1 MCQQWHPQHSKK
13 AKPKTTFSTVFFCS
27 AEETSPPISMK
38 SKIGVNF
45 MVTVGRSLDTGENAL
60 AKLLQ
65 ASQDMVS
72 LLLVCAS
79 AARFSNVQNK

>member
-1 MCQQWHPQHSKK
+1 
-13 AKPKTTFSTVFFCS
+13 
-27 AEETSPPISMK
+27 MK

-45 MVTVGRSLDTGENAL
+45 MVTVGRALDTGENAL

-72 LLLVCAS
+72 QWFHLILTSGRPIECKLQLKS
-79 AARFSNVQNK
+79 

>member
-1 MCQQWHPQHSKK
+1 
-13 AKPKTTFSTVFFCS
+13 
-27 AEETSPPISMK
+27 MK

-72 LLLVCAS
+72 LLLLCAS
-79 AARFSNVQNK
+79 AARNSNGPKMRQGYG